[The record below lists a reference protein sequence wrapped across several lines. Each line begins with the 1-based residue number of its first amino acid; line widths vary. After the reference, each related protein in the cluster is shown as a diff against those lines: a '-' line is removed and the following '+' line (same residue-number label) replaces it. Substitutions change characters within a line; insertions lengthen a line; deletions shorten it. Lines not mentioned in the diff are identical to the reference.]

1 MNLILKKSWMD
12 GISRTSNATTTP
24 PLWFKVL
31 SIPSPPDHNHRG
43 YAYHINPLPLQSEN
57 FTT

>member
-31 SIPSPPDHNHRG
+31 SIPSP
-43 YAYHINPLPLQSEN
+43 Q
-57 FTT
+57 TTTTEVMHTTSILYPYRVRI